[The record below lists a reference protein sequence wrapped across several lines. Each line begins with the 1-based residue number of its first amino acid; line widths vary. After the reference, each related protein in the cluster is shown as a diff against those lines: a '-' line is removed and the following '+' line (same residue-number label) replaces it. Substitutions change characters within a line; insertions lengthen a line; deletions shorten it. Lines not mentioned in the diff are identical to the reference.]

1 MVLYVVQ
8 HIEIFLIKR
17 LTSFLCIKICYQ
29 ISETIAML
37 KRVSLKTIANE
48 LGVSSATV
56 SLVLNGKN
64 QNGRVGKEMSRKILD
79 KAAELNYIPNT
90 LAKSL
95 KVGRSRTIGLIIAD
109 ISNLFFG
116 ALAFH
121 IQSYAEEKG
130 YTVIIGNTNEQLGE
144 MEKLINFLYAR
155 QVEGLI
161 ITPTEKSQ
169 TLLKR
174 LIHNKMPF
182 VLVDRTF
189 PELPV
194 NSVLINNYE
203 ISYQSTLQLIQ
214 KGCKRIGLVT
224 YKQDHYHINERRLGC
239 EDALKHNGLYYP
251 DMMEEVRYDFLKKD
265 MENAIY
271 NLISRKEKIDG
282 IFFTTNSISI
292 NGVKEL
298 IKNNLNIQKDI
309 QVLCFDENDAF
320 YILPY
325 TIPFIRQPIKEMAKN
340 AVKLL
345 FDQIEMKEEG
355 IRNLVVGAELVSGE
369 NVIYS

>member
-1 MVLYVVQ
+1 MQ
-8 HIEIFLIKR
+8 
-17 LTSFLCIKICYQ
+17 
-29 ISETIAML
+29 
-37 KRVSLKTIANE
+37 KRVSLKTIADQ

-64 QNGRVGKEMSRKILD
+64 QHGRVSKEMSQKILD
-79 KAAELNYIPNT
+79 KAAELNYIPNS
-90 LAKSL
+90 LAKGL
-95 KVGRSRTIGLIIAD
+95 KVGKSRTIGLIIAD

-116 ALAFH
+116 ALALH
-121 IQSYAEEKG
+121 IQNIAEEKG
-130 YTVIIGNTNEQLGE
+130 YTVIIGNTNEQVGE

-169 TLLKR
+169 TLLKK
-174 LIHNKMPF
+174 LTHNKIPF

-189 PELPV
+189 PELAV

-203 ISYQSTLQLIQ
+203 ISYQSTLQLIK

-224 YKQDHYHINERRLGC
+224 YKQDHYHINERRRGC
-239 EDALKHNGLYYP
+239 EDALKYAGLYNP
-251 DMMEEVRYDFLKKD
+251 DIMEEVRYEFLKND
-265 MENAIY
+265 MHIAIRR
-271 NLISRKEKIDG
+271 LTSTKEKIDG

-298 IKNNLNIQKDI
+298 IKNNVNIQKDI
-309 QVLCFDENDAF
+309 QIMCFDENDAF

-325 TIPFIRQPIKEMAKN
+325 TVPFIRQPIKEMAQK
-340 AVKLL
+340 AVNILI
-345 FDQIEMKEEG
+345 DQIEMKNEEN
-355 IRNLVVGAELVSGE
+355 RNLVLGAELVLSE
-369 NVIYS
+369 NMMCD

>member
-1 MVLYVVQ
+1 MQ
-8 HIEIFLIKR
+8 
-17 LTSFLCIKICYQ
+17 
-29 ISETIAML
+29 
-37 KRVSLKTIANE
+37 KRVSLKTIADE

-64 QNGRVGKEMSRKILD
+64 QNGRVSKEMSQKISD
-79 KAAELNYIPNT
+79 KAAELNYIPNS
-90 LAKSL
+90 LAKGL
-95 KVGRSRTIGLIIAD
+95 KVGKSRTIGLIIAD

-116 ALAFH
+116 ALALH
-121 IQSYAEEKG
+121 IQNFAEEKG

-144 MEKLINFLYAR
+144 MEKLIKFLYAR

-169 TLLKR
+169 TLLKK
-174 LIHNKMPF
+174 LIHNKIPF

-194 NSVLINNYE
+194 NSVLIDNYE
-203 ISYQSTLQLIQ
+203 ISYKSAQHLIE

-224 YKQDHYHINERRLGC
+224 YMQDHYHINERRRGC
-239 EDALKHNGLYYP
+239 EDALKHAGLYNP
-251 DMMEEVRYDFLKKD
+251 DIMEEVRYDFLKND
-265 MENAIY
+265 MKKAIC
-271 NLISRKEKIDG
+271 NLLSTKEKIDG

-298 IKNNLNIQKDI
+298 IKNNINIQKDI
-309 QVLCFDENDAF
+309 QIMCFDENDAF

-325 TIPFIRQPIKEMAKN
+325 TVPFIKQPIKEMAKN
-340 AVKLL
+340 AVELL
-345 FDQIEMKEEG
+345 IDQIEMKNEG
-355 IRNLVVGAELVSGE
+355 TKNIVLGAELVLNE
-369 NVIYS
+369 NMMYL